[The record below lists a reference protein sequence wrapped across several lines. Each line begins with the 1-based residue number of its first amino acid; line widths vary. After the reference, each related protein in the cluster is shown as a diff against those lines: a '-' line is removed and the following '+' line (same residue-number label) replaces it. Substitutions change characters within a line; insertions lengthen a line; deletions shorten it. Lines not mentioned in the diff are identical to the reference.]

1 MVANQNQYLLSVA
14 IAFASAVV
22 VAVDENSHEEKVRK
36 ICDKFE
42 YMEIIDYML
51 DLALSDFSN

>member
-1 MVANQNQYLLSVA
+1 MVSLIVA
-14 IAFASAVV
+14 IAIDLCAFASAVV
-22 VAVDENSHEEKVRK
+22 IAVDQNSHEEKVCK
-36 ICDKFE
+36 IRDKFE